1 VRALAALARGQAAEA
16 RTVGRALAV
25 HVLSSPD
32 VLAALRVLAGGP
44 HEDVRIAE
52 LCERAMEAASMPP
65 TTFRESDAGAGSAG
79 QSRTR

>member
-1 VRALAALARGQAAEA
+1 MRALAALARGQAAEA

-52 LCERAMEAASMPP
+52 LCERAMEAATAAPAAA
-65 TTFRESDAGAGSAG
+65 AGG
-79 QSRTR
+79 Q